1 MASNRQEAEVIE
13 RKLRP
18 VYDAL
23 DNGQNKKV
31 IQMAEKILKK
41 TPSLYCAKALQA
53 IALVRLGRNDDSY
66 KVINDIISSRPGD
79 SATLQAVY
87 MYCRELGDCESMGV
101 VLITTN

>member
-41 TPSLYCAKALQA
+41 TPSLYCAK
-53 IALVRLGRNDDSY
+53 VRQTSIDLMT
-66 KVINDIISSRPGD
+66 SSRD
-79 SATLQAVY
+79 
-87 MYCRELGDCESMGV
+87 
-101 VLITTN
+101 IT